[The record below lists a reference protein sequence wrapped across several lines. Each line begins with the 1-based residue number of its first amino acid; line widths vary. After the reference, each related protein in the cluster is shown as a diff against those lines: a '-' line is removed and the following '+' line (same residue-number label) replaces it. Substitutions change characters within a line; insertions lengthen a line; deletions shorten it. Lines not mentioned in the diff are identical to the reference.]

1 MEKIRSYKTWLM
13 GFSIAFL
20 ATATLVLVFYEVA
33 LAIIDGSVNDLFWLK
48 TYIGTVVVI
57 VLFALSFIIDRIP
70 FLSEIPGVN
79 EVFLG
84 TAGLLFG
91 IDFIDGV
98 IIKLLFRFLNFI
110 SIILNS
116 VVYSVISYF
125 DKNKFV
131 EV

>member
-1 MEKIRSYKTWLM
+1 MVSTI
-13 GFSIAFL
+13 FL
-20 ATATLVLVFYEVA
+20 DNINIEIIIIFF
-33 LAIIDGSVNDLFWLK
+33 AI
-48 TYIGTVVVI
+48 
-57 VLFALSFIIDRIP
+57 SFIIDRIP
-70 FLSEIPGVN
+70 FFSEIPGVN